1 MKKLLT
7 TETRIVAILLVV
19 LGGGGWIARSWAA
32 EGEDDTTTTVFRV
45 EGMTCGGCE
54 AGVKIAVTKLD
65 GVASVDASYEK
76 GTATV
81 TYDPEQVTREEIVA
95 AIEKL
100 GYKAEVAEAPGSK
113 DGPGS

>member
-7 TETRIVAILLVV
+7 TETLIVAILLVV
-19 LGGGGWIARSWAA
+19 LGGGDWIARSWAT

-54 AGVKIAVTKLD
+54 TGVKIAVKKLD
-65 GVASVDASYEK
+65 GVASVDASYEE

-81 TYDPEQVTREEIVA
+81 TYDPEKVTPGEIVA
-95 AIEKL
+95 GIENL
-100 GYKAEVAEAPGSK
+100 GYDAEVVEAPGSE
-113 DGPGS
+113 DGSGS